1 MAELDSIESILDQE
15 NIDLEKL
22 KDHTFNGCPDNGSLR
37 ARCWRLLL
45 GALPLKRSTWNEVLK
60 VQRENYNAFVT
71 DFVIKC
77 EQKKNQANSDPLRY
91 CTIMFLRK

>member
-1 MAELDSIESILDQE
+1 MTSEDSIETILCQE
-15 NIDLEKL
+15 DIDIDRL
-22 KDHTFNGCPDNGSLR
+22 KDFTFNGCPDNGSVR

-45 GALPLKRSTWNEVLK
+45 GALPSKRSTWAEALR

-77 EQKKNQANSDPLRY
+77 EQKKNQAKLDPLR
-91 CTIMFLRK
+91 